1 MERLIM
7 TKEKH
12 SEIFK
17 RINNIYEDLN
27 DEKISYDKAE
37 VEIVKLNNYYLSEF
51 KKVLKRNKLSDR
63 TINRTINS
71 IDLFVN
77 TYLCYR
83 FANTIYKGYESY
95 HDFFTYFLIYKCIG
109 SNSVSTVKEH
119 ISSFKKFYKFMY
131 ENGYISELDYID
143 NENIIKN
150 FKDEWIEITQNYNDY
165 LDNEMYEDMSF
176 DDYLDDL
183 DEDNSND

>member
-1 MERLIM
+1 
-7 TKEKH
+7 
-12 SEIFK
+12 
-17 RINNIYEDLN
+17 
-27 DEKISYDKAE
+27 
-37 VEIVKLNNYYLSEF
+37 
-51 KKVLKRNKLSDR
+51 
-63 TINRTINS
+63 
-71 IDLFVN
+71 
-77 TYLCYR
+77 
-83 FANTIYKGYESY
+83 
-95 HDFFTYFLIYKCIG
+95 
-109 SNSVSTVKEH
+109 
-119 ISSFKKFYKFMY
+119 MY

>member
-12 SEIFK
+12 CEIFK

-27 DEKISYDKAE
+27 DNKISYDKAE

-51 KKVLKRNKLSDR
+51 KKVLKLNKLSDR

-71 IDLFVN
+71 IDFFVN

-83 FANTIYKGYESY
+83 FDNTIYKGYESY

-109 SNSVSTVKEH
+109 SNSVSAVKEH

-150 FKDEWIEITQNYNDY
+150 FKDEWIEIAQNYNDY
-165 LDNEMYEDMSF
+165 LDNGMYEDMSF

-183 DEDNSND
+183 NEDNNND